1 MDGIIYPTPE
11 EKKEFVKKFLEH
23 YKQHLYRED
32 DKIFNNEE
40 NNRKIYRWISTDSVY
55 TPVWGR
61 NKNGELYLVSLTEN
75 VTFQKGEDYPSYRH
89 PRKRKEQRKSRKKT
103 RKNRKRRM

>member
-1 MDGIIYPTPE
+1 MSEPSKQDIQ
-11 EKKEFVKKFLEH
+11 KFKNDFREH
-23 YKQHLYRED
+23 YKHHLYRED
-32 DKIFNNEE
+32 GDIFNNEE